1 MARIYVDSN
10 LCKGCGICVEFCPR
24 RVFKLKED
32 LSESG
37 VHLAVAT
44 EEEKCTLCHLCE
56 LYCPDFAIAVVERG
70 KRSSRKE

>member
-1 MARIYVDSN
+1 VVKVCIDSD

-24 RVFKLKED
+24 GVFKLKED

-37 VHLAVAT
+37 IHLAVAK
-44 EEEKCTLCHLCE
+44 EEEKCTVCHLCE

-70 KRSSRKE
+70 KPSSRKA